1 MDKGYFGKILW
12 INLSQGEI
20 EFKDINISDE
30 TYRQYIGGYGLGCKI
45 LFEHMKP
52 KIDPFSENSLLGFF
66 PGLLTGTMASLTG
79 RYMVVGKSP
88 LTGSWGD
95 ANSGGTFG
103 PEIKKCGYDGII
115 IEGKADTP
123 KYVSIIEGQK
133 EIIDASEIWGSN
145 IVTAEERLQE
155 KHGKYIKTAGIGQ
168 AGEKLSKISGI
179 VNDRGR
185 IAARCGLGAIMGSK
199 NLKALILKGSEKIPI
214 YDKKRLIDLTKEYN
228 KVVGQEEP
236 GFFSKLILN
245 IIPNMGKLLR
255 RLGVNMAGSGG
266 LVRTIYHNFGTS
278 LANTLSAEI
287 GDSPVKNWG
296 GIGQYD
302 FPMEK
307 SKAISANEIIE
318 YKLKE
323 YGCFS
328 CPIQCGGIC
337 KVPELDLEETH
348 QPEYETCA
356 AFGTML
362 LNNDL
367 MSLFKINEMCNRA
380 GLDTISTGTTVAFAI
395 ECFENGILNLEDTDG
410 LDLSWGNSEAIVAI
424 VKKIIDREG
433 IGDLLA
439 DGVKIA
445 AQKIG
450 KGSEKYAIESMGQE
464 IAMHNPRLLNSLAFS
479 YAYDPTPGRH
489 TTASIDYLE
498 MAKIDKN
505 KYIEGFSYPK
515 GWKKEDKKKVKA
527 QKLTTELHQIISCAG
542 LCQFTSFFG
551 KYPLVEFINAYTGW
565 DISLEELLRSGYRIQ
580 TLRQAFAVRE
590 GINFGEN
597 ELPGR
602 VTGHPP
608 DERGPTKGI
617 SVEYKQFYRDY
628 CKEMGWNEENGY
640 PLKETLNKL
649 DLEFA
654 IKDLY

>member
-1 MDKGYFGKILW
+1 MNKGYFGKVLW
-12 INLSQGEI
+12 INLSQGEE
-20 EFKDINISDE
+20 EFKDVKISDE

-45 LFEHMKP
+45 LFDHMDP
-52 KIDPFSENSLLGFF
+52 QIDPFSESSLLGFF
-66 PGLLTGTMASLTG
+66 PGLLTGTVAPLSG

-115 IEGKADTP
+115 IEGKADNP
-123 KYVSIIEGQK
+123 KYVSVIGEKK
-133 EIIDASEIWGSN
+133 EILDASEIWGLD
-145 IVTAEERLQE
+145 IFEAEKILQK
-155 KHGKYIKTAGIGQ
+155 KHGKFIKTAGIGQ
-168 AGEKLSKISGI
+168 AGEKLSRISGI
-179 VNDRGR
+179 VNDHGR
-185 IAARCGLGAIMGSK
+185 IAARSGIGAVMGSK
-199 NLKALILKGSEKIPI
+199 NLKALILKGSEKISI
-214 YDKKRLIDLTKEYN
+214 NDKKKLIDLTKEYN
-228 KVVGQEEP
+228 KEVSQEEP
-236 GFFSKLILN
+236 GFLSKLILK
-245 IIPNMGKLLR
+245 IAPNLGKILR
-255 RLGVNMAGSGG
+255 ISGMNMAGSGG
-266 LVRTIYHNFGTS
+266 LVRKIYHNLGTV

-307 SKAISANEIIE
+307 SKAISANEIRK

-323 YGCFS
+323 YGCYS
-328 CPIQCGGIC
+328 CPIQCGGIL
-337 KVPELDLEETH
+337 KIPELDLEETH

-356 AFGTML
+356 AFGTLL

-380 GLDTISTGTTVAFAI
+380 GIDTISTGTTVAFAI
-395 ECFENGILNLEDTDG
+395 ECFENGLLTLEENEG
-410 LDLSWGNSEAIVAI
+410 LELTWGNSEAIVGQ
-424 VKKIIDREG
+424 VEKIIKREG

-450 KGSEKYAIESMGQE
+450 KGSEKYAMESMGQE
-464 IAMHNPRLLNSLAFS
+464 IAMHNPRMINSLAFS

-489 TTASIDYLE
+489 TTAGIDYMQ
-498 MAKIDKN
+498 MAKVDN
-505 KYIEGFSYPK
+505 DNYIEGFSFPK
-515 GWKKEDKKKVKA
+515 GWKKDDKKKAKA

-551 KYPLVEFINAYTGW
+551 KYPLVELINAYTGW
-565 DISLEELLRSGYRIQ
+565 DTDLEDLLESGYRIQ
-580 TLRQAFAVRE
+580 TLRQAFALRE
-590 GINFGEN
+590 GIEFISN

-608 DERGPTKGI
+608 DEKGPMKGV
-617 SVEYKQFYRDY
+617 SVEYKQFYLDY
-628 CKEMGWNEENGY
+628 CKEMGWNTENGY
-640 PLKETLNKL
+640 PLKDTLKKL
-649 DLEFA
+649 DLEFV